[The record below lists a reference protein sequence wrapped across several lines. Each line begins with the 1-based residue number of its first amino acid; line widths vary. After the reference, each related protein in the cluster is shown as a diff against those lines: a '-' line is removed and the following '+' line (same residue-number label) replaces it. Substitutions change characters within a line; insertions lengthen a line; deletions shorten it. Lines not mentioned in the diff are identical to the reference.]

1 MKQFSV
7 LASVAQASKSAYMI
21 TKNESL
27 IYIYILPIADFWKQS
42 MRLSTL
48 YFMRVLELYFMHYFP
63 NCFFNLQCTAM
74 HPSTITLG
82 IFQLQIF
89 APIIY
94 GYTVFSLKSLL
105 SLGSESIWF
114 TVENI
119 KWLWTT
125 LYIYAHFVIYV
136 YHIYLSKCTIN
147 PPRIIIASK
156 QNKIWSAHAW
166 FSVKMSQLNSNVYL
180 FQKRN
185 LDPIKYCL
193 TLIVGLT

>member
-1 MKQFSV
+1 MHVIHAVGIFDFSILLFQSV
-7 LASVAQASKSAYMI
+7 LLIRFSIKI
-21 TKNESL
+21 TQYYDWKHSW
-27 IYIYILPIADFWKQS
+27 YLPRSPKH
-42 MRLSTL
+42 L
-48 YFMRVLELYFMHYFP
+48 RVLELFFMHYFP

-136 YHIYLSKCTIN
+136 YHIYLWVNARSI
-147 PPRIIIASK
+147 
-156 QNKIWSAHAW
+156 HH
-166 FSVKMSQLNSNVYL
+166 V
-180 FQKRN
+180 
-185 LDPIKYCL
+185 
-193 TLIVGLT
+193 